1 MYKIAIYKDV
11 KDQLDINVLKEIN
24 SNQLYDL
31 GQAQTISK
39 EIRKRGG
46 VSWIYENKYDKVNIS
61 YQEAE
66 HKVFNFI
73 ENKENYSKT
82 ILKGLDT
89 PIYYCFKVENYLL
102 DIEPNFEF
110 FYIDKLDGHFLTMNE
125 VKDYQLVINKIFS

>member
-11 KDQLDINVLKEIN
+11 KYQLDINVLKEIN

-39 EIRKRGG
+39 EIRKKGG

-61 YQEAE
+61 YQESE

-82 ILKGLDT
+82 ILKGLIHLFIIVLKLKT
-89 PIYYCFKVENYLL
+89 IYYISNQILNSFIL
-102 DIEPNFEF
+102 
-110 FYIDKLDGHFLTMNE
+110 
-125 VKDYQLVINKIFS
+125 IN